1 MRTNC
6 SKYILPRYSYHVQT
20 FCGDAVRIGPA
31 PFVGQPPIYVLYL
44 DSLLLPDL
52 CRMRPYFILAVAA
65 CLSAVLAQNPSTA
78 LTLETPGFITA
89 CESITMLYSG
99 GTPPYSL
106 SILCEVSEIG
116 YFERIILV
124 SAETAR
130 SYVWNVDL
138 APGTFVVL
146 FLEDSTG
153 DVVDPEFVVGTNATN
168 L

>member
-1 MRTNC
+1 
-6 SKYILPRYSYHVQT
+6 
-20 FCGDAVRIGPA
+20 
-31 PFVGQPPIYVLYL
+31 
-44 DSLLLPDL
+44 
-52 CRMRPYFILAVAA
+52 
-65 CLSAVLAQNPSTA
+65 
-78 LTLETPGFITA
+78 
-89 CESITMLYSG
+89 MLYSG

-106 SILCEVSEIG
+106 SSTLPSPFGDHTSGAGGKKKSEELTLAPRVLWCGAVLCEVSEIG

-153 DVVDPEFVVGTNATN
+153 DVVDPEFVVGTNASAFLCSFFALSLSYVVDPAN